1 MTVRLVTFDIL
12 HTLITPRMPIH
23 VQYAMAFKPY
33 LGDVDPN
40 SIKGS
45 FKIALKALQ
54 IEEPAYKQGSQ
65 SWWTDV
71 IRRTALGA
79 GVNPQV
85 LDASLGNIVPN
96 LMKVFSSKEG
106 YMEFEDTLPTLHAL
120 HKRQI
125 YTAVISNSD
134 SRSRS
139 VLTDL
144 ELPDYMIPIV
154 LSEEEGIEKPAKEIF
169 LRTLERVNSIRGEH
183 IRPGQCVH
191 VGDELDADYY
201 GAVGAGMRA
210 LLLRRTGPESKQDE
224 DLNGVKVIGRLDEIL
239 HYTEQS
245 AVSRR

>member
-54 IEEPAYKQGSQ
+54 IEKPAYEQGSQ

-71 IRRTALGA
+71 IRRTALGV

-85 LDASLGNIVPN
+85 LDRSLGNIVPN

-106 YMEFEDTLPTLHAL
+106 YMEFEDALPTLHAL

-144 ELPDYMIPIV
+144 NLPNYMIPIV

-169 LRTLERVNSIRGEH
+169 LRTLERVNSIRGER
-183 IRPGQCVH
+183 IRPKQCVH

-210 LLLRRTGPESKQDE
+210 LLLRRTGPELKQDE
-224 DLNGVKVIGRLDEIL
+224 DLAGVKVIRRLDEIL